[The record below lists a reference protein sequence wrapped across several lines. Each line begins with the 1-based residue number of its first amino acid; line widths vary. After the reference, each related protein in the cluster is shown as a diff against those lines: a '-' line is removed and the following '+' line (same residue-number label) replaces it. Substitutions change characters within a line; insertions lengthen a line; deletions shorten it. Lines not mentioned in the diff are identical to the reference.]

1 MLLFIL
7 HTWVLITPNAILFY
21 NKIIFLFTITICVYY
36 YYFKLKLLRFF
47 PSILIPFISLK
58 KVLSSLVFVTLTH
71 VCMCVHVVPELVF
84 VTLTHVY
91 AHVQVLHVLVLY
103 M

>member
-1 MLLFIL
+1 MPFYFTIKLFFYLQLLYVFIL
-7 HTWVLITPNAILFY
+7 
-21 NKIIFLFTITICVYY
+21 II
-36 YYFKLKLLRFF
+36 FKLKLLRFF

>member
-1 MLLFIL
+1 M
-7 HTWVLITPNAILFY
+7 PFY
-21 NKIIFLFTITICVYY
+21 FTIKLFFYLQLLYVFIIII
-36 YYFKLKLLRFF
+36 FKLKLLRFF

>member
-1 MLLFIL
+1 M
-7 HTWVLITPNAILFY
+7 PFY
-21 NKIIFLFTITICVYY
+21 FTIKLFFYLRLLYVFIIII
-36 YYFKLKLLRFF
+36 FKLKLLRFF

-71 VCMCVHVVPELVF
+71 VCTCVHVLPELVF